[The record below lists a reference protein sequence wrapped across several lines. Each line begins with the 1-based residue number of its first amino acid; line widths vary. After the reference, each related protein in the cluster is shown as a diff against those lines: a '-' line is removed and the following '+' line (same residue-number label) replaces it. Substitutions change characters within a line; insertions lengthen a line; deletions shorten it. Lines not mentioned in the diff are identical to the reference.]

1 MSQSLL
7 PAPPSTPLLTGGLYQ
22 PSVADF
28 PSWQLGEVP
37 SPVPFGSPGRHAAK
51 RVRIRGRRWT
61 VTFNDRLEYP
71 PSDRWREEAENRRGR
86 QEDVDRAHAAAQCSD
101 QVAEEEECGMVQLPM
116 LVLPDATS
124 EQWVIEKGT
133 FVIRPRSA
141 QDFAAIAT
149 SPTM

>member
-1 MSQSLL
+1 MKKRKTAAVDKKTSTELM
-7 PAPPSTPLLTGGLYQ
+7 PPPSAPIKL
-22 PSVADF
+22 
-28 PSWQLGEVP
+28 
-37 SPVPFGSPGRHAAK
+37 RKK
-51 RVRIRGRRWT
+51 RNVK
-61 VTFNDRLEYP
+61 
-71 PSDRWREEAENRRGR
+71 
-86 QEDVDRAHAAAQCSD
+86 
-101 QVAEEEECGMVQLPM
+101 VQLPM